1 MSNDDFQNFVTLAS
15 LIGNMVQTINSIE
28 KNSTIDLQSNDMK
41 HLLQDNHSLQKQLK
55 QLYDVYIDL
64 KKRAEQLKNINDKL
78 VENIKDNE
86 SEIKKLKAK
95 IISLEKGLE

>member
-78 VENIKDNE
+78 VENIEYIK

-95 IISLEKGLE
+95 IISLEQGLE

>member
-78 VENIKDNE
+78 VENIEDNE

-95 IISLEKGLE
+95 IISLEQGLE